1 MTQLPKIS
9 DPFAVPKTVTHNPK
23 PRKPDP
29 VASSV
34 VVRSINVPILES
46 TFDGYFSNRVDL
58 RLDSKQTKVLK
69 AVFYGL
75 QNRYAKLAN
84 GKEVSNAQDAL
95 KWLIEN
101 VSE

>member
-9 DPFAVPKTVTHNPK
+9 DPFAVQKTVTHTPK
-23 PRKPDP
+23 ARKQEQIT
-29 VASSV
+29 SSV
-34 VVRSINVPILES
+34 LVRSINVPILES

-58 RLDSKQTKVLK
+58 RLDSNQTKVLK
-69 AVFYGL
+69 SVFYGL

-101 VSE
+101 ISE

>member
-23 PRKPDP
+23 PRKPEQ

-46 TFDGYFSNRVDL
+46 TFDGYFSNRVDVTL
-58 RLDSKQTKVLK
+58 TADQTKALK
-69 AVFYGL
+69 AIMFGL
-75 QNRYAKLAN
+75 QSKYTKLAN
-84 GKEVSNAQDAL
+84 GKEVANGSDVFRWIL
-95 KWLIEN
+95 EN
-101 VSE
+101 V